1 MDGHASGL
9 GAIHHRPFP
18 MASGDVTPDVF
29 DPATA
34 ELTFAIS
41 TNDYMKHVVLV
52 PDRHVVGRVG
62 EHHCGAFVTDHGAKG
77 CGIRSADWAVFAFA
91 RGGANYPLSATP
103 SSKSLVH
110 LLNL

>member
-41 TNDYMKHVVLV
+41 TNDYMKHAVLV

-77 CGIRSADWAVFAFA
+77 CGIRSADWGVLRSRAV
-91 RGGANYPLSATP
+91 GLITP
-103 SSKSLVH
+103 
-110 LLNL
+110 

>member
-41 TNDYMKHVVLV
+41 TNDYMKQWFSCRIGTLQGGSVNTIAARSSPITAPKAAASDL
-52 PDRHVVGRVG
+52 RIGRFLRSRAVGL
-62 EHHCGAFVTDHGAKG
+62 
-77 CGIRSADWAVFAFA
+77 I
-91 RGGANYPLSATP
+91 TP
-103 SSKSLVH
+103 
-110 LLNL
+110 